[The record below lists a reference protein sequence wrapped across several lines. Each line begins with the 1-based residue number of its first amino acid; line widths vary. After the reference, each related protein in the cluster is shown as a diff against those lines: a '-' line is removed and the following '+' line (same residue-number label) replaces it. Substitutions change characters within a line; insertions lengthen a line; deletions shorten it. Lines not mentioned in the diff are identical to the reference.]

1 MLPYKITRVASHF
14 QKTIMPKKSLGN
26 KKKEDRFAKKVKKE
40 TSKQRQYDRY
50 QREFYRAQFER
61 GMLVRPIGF
70 QAANTDEMA
79 EVAIVYKLKKGYKDP
94 FDDDSILYSINATTD
109 KVSKKR
115 KVQSKKERDA
125 IMRKK
130 ASEKEKEIIF
140 DVMDVDGE
148 VIQSHTTLDELL
160 KFISTL
166 SLDDDMVD

>member
-1 MLPYKITRVASHF
+1 
-14 QKTIMPKKSLGN
+14 MPKKSLGN
-26 KKKEDRFAKKVKKE
+26 KKKEDMFTKKVKKE

-70 QAANTDEMA
+70 QAANTDEMI
-79 EVAIVYKLKKGYKDP
+79 EVVIVYKLKKGYKDP

-115 KVQSKKERDA
+115 KVHSKKERDA
-125 IMRKK
+125 IMHK
-130 ASEKEKEIIF
+130 KEKEMTF
-140 DVMDVDGE
+140 DVMTDDGE
-148 VIQSHTTLDELL
+148 IIHSHTTLDELL